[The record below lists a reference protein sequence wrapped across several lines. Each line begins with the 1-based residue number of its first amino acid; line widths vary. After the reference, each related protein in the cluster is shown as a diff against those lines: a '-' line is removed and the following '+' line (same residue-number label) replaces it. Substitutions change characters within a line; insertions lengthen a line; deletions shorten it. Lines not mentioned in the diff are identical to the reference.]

1 MKKGFTLIELLAVII
16 ILAILMVVAVPNIL
30 SSLNDAKL
38 TTFKTQAQSIW
49 KSAEQQYLKDSLAG
63 TQQTCYSTGQLDLSS
78 ISDNV
83 SYFVTLDNEGQATS
97 IQVLDSVQKFK
108 AEGTTIE
115 GITSGTT
122 NETQAYTCDNPV
134 VKIREFVQKL
144 YSWGE
149 NRLPESDAHGNC
161 GSTCYSLVYWNE
173 PDEHLVT
180 PYTDTLAYQIALYC
194 DGILDDGERIG
205 IVVKDYGSKLIAR
218 LEDGQIKVTSD
229 PTLTEDSAYME
240 CNG

>member
-38 TTFKTQAQSIW
+38 TTFTTQAQSIW

-134 VKIREFVQKL
+134 VKIREFAQKL
-144 YSWGE
+144 YLWGNEKSKTETSWV
-149 NRLPESDAHGNC
+149 
-161 GSTCYSLVYWNE
+161 CYGWWNE
-173 PDEHLVT
+173 EYFEPYSEEMYFLVSLSDEGVFEV
-180 PYTDTLAYQIALYC
+180 I
-194 DGILDDGERIG
+194 I
-205 IVVKDYGSKLIAR
+205 KDYGSKLIAR

>member
-38 TTFKTQAQSIW
+38 TTFTTQAQSIW

-97 IQVLDSVQKFK
+97 IQVLDSAQKFK
-108 AEGTTIE
+108 AEGTTMD
-115 GITSGTT
+115 GITSAVT
-122 NETQAYTCDNPV
+122 NETTAYTCDNPV
-134 VKIREFVQKL
+134 VKIREFAQEL
-144 YSWGE
+144 YSWGTE
-149 NRLPESDAHGNC
+149 KSKTETSWV
-161 GSTCYSLVYWNE
+161 CYGWWNE
-173 PDEHLVT
+173 EYFEPYSEEMYFLVT
-180 PYTDTLAYQIALYC
+180 LNDEGVFEVI
-194 DGILDDGERIG
+194 I
-205 IVVKDYGSKLIAR
+205 KDYGSKLIAR

>member
-16 ILAILMVVAVPNIL
+16 ILAILIVVAVPNIL

-38 TTFKTQAQSIW
+38 TTFTTQAQSIW

-134 VKIREFVQKL
+134 VKIREFAQKL
-144 YSWGE
+144 YLWGTEKSKTETSWV
-149 NRLPESDAHGNC
+149 
-161 GSTCYSLVYWNE
+161 CYGWWNE
-173 PDEHLVT
+173 EYFEPYSEEMYFLVSLSDEGVFEV
-180 PYTDTLAYQIALYC
+180 I
-194 DGILDDGERIG
+194 I
-205 IVVKDYGSKLIAR
+205 KDYGSKLIAR